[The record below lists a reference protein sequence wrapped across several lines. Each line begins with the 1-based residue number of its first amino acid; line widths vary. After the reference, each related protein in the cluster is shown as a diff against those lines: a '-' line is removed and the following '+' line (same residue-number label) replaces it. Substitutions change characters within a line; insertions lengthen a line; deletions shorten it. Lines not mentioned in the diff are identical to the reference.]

1 MPYTYGTL
9 ATETVPIKE
18 VFLPLGILAM
28 KIRDTLRS
36 FGKFALFLLPFMLL
50 PFLAWGAEGSLYS
63 TVGPVEV
70 LRAKESLWIVANKDF
85 ELNDG
90 DTVRTGV
97 DGRAGVAL
105 KDGSLIRLGPSSVV
119 TVRGKEAKKEEGVFL
134 KVGKLFFF
142 SRGDE
147 HTPEVRTPTVS
158 AAIRGTEFT
167 VEVVGDESI
176 IAVLDG
182 RVECYNQY
190 GSVPASN
197 GELVTTKLGQAPVKS
212 LLVRPKEKVQWALHV
227 PPILSTLSSN
237 TPKEVSDKVNA
248 AYLALTSGEFERAVE
263 IGASLNSVSPSTG
276 RSLQS
281 LAAILKDEKDTA
293 VKEAYEA
300 VRADPSSELAVITLS
315 YALQS
320 QGSVEGALDTI
331 ETFSKERYSPFFL
344 TRRAELKLARND
356 VRGAALDIEKAME
369 LNPRDPTTLAYA
381 LATKGFIALIE
392 SEPEAAEGYFK
403 EAIGLDETYP
413 AAHLG
418 KGLALTQQGEVEA
431 GSASMATAVHLAPTT
446 SIYRSYLGK
455 ALFERNKNLLSKE
468 EFQRAI
474 ELDPNDPTPLL
485 YRSFQR
491 LAENNPVEAL
501 DDLTASAKLNG
512 NRAVYRSSLLL
523 DQDQAVR
530 KASLAEVFSALGF
543 GEVAR
548 VQALSSISEDY
559 TNFSGHRYLANA
571 YTSNFQ
577 FEAGRSERALANVLA
592 PLGFNSLQ
600 PIAQNSFGDYTTL
613 FERNEQRTALTHG
626 IDSQLQRFEASVTQ
640 SGREGEVGYF
650 LNGSGLYNDYS
661 PNSVQLKDGFLS
673 AALQYQPTSSLR
685 TFLLT
690 DFKGRQVRT
699 QPFELGAESDQLRSY
714 STTLGATYKLD
725 PEWSILSVGA
735 FQYANNSIRQPRGEQ
750 LEITGFTE
758 EGIVTA
764 PSAANLFHATKQTPD
779 QFQLSNQLL
788 YHGDWVTLTA
798 GQELFLSR
806 VSRRSNSTILDDE
819 LGVSDIQGLEIDSGV
834 GQSLRNSSYFT
845 YSTFH
850 LGSTL
855 DVTVGGAYTSIES
868 EDLFEAPFSPNSTR
882 QDRFNP
888 KGGIT
893 WRPTNWATV
902 RAAYIESMERTI
914 LEGLPSYEPSVVGAV
929 NQRYFDFPHTF
940 SRNTTVALDLNPTSK
955 TFFGFE
961 ATHRDL
967 ELLEIASATYAIDL
981 TQEDSIPTTIG
992 LSERADV
999 YEDVDILS
1007 SYYYQ
1012 VLTNW
1017 LVSTVDYRYSLNNR
1031 FDPFSAFRIETHRG
1045 TVGLKAFDASGWF
1058 VKTTGTYLDQQ
1069 RTRGGEGIDGATNGF
1084 LVDLGLGYRLPE
1096 RHGIVQLDFRNLLD
1110 QKVNVNQLLEVDTVY
1125 LSGFGVGLTGT
1136 YNF

>member
-1 MPYTYGTL
+1 MGRKTTRIVAVLRYSSLLLLFIASFPKHVL
-9 ATETVPIKE
+9 A
-18 VFLPLGILAM
+18 
-28 KIRDTLRS
+28 
-36 FGKFALFLLPFMLL
+36 
-50 PFLAWGAEGSLYS
+50 AEGSLYS

-70 LRAKESLWIVANKDF
+70 LRAKETLWIIASKDF

-97 DGRAGVAL
+97 EGRAGLAL

-142 SRGDE
+142 SRDDQ

-167 VEVVGDESI
+167 VEVSGDESI
-176 IAVLDG
+176 ISVLDG

-190 GSVPASN
+190 GSVPAGS

-227 PPILSTLSSN
+227 PPILSSLNAN
-237 TPKEVSDKVNA
+237 TPQNVTTRVRE
-248 AYLALTSGEFERAVE
+248 AYSALTSGEFEKAKQ
-263 IGASLNSVSPSTG
+263 IGSSLQTESPAIGS
-276 RSLQS
+276 SLQS
-281 LAAILKDEKDTA
+281 LAAILNDDKDTA
-293 VKEAYEA
+293 VKVANEA
-300 VRADPSSELAVITLS
+300 VNATPSSELAVITLS
-315 YALQS
+315 YALQAK
-320 QGSVEGALDTI
+320 GDVEGALNAMQKL
-331 ETFSKERYSPFFL
+331 SNKEYSPFFL
-344 TRRAELKLARND
+344 TRRAELKLAGND
-356 VRGAALDIEKAME
+356 VNGAGLDIENALS

-381 LATKGFIALIE
+381 LSTKGFLALIE
-392 SEPEAAEGYFK
+392 SDSEGAERYFK
-403 EAIGLDETYP
+403 EAIELDETYP
-413 AAHLG
+413 TAHLG
-418 KGLALTQQGEVEA
+418 KGLALTQKGDVDK

-455 ALFERNKNLLSKE
+455 ALFERNKNALSKE
-468 EFQRAI
+468 EFNRAI

-501 DDLTASAKLNG
+501 DDITTSAKLNG

-548 VQALSSISEDY
+548 VQALSSVSQDY

-613 FERNEQRTALTHG
+613 FERNEQRTAITHG

-640 SGREGEVGYF
+640 SGREGDVGYF

-699 QPFELGAESDQLRSY
+699 QPFEYGAESDQLRSY
-714 STTLGATYKLD
+714 STTLGATYKLA
-725 PEWSILSVGA
+725 PEWSTLSVGA

-750 LEITGFTE
+750 LEITGFTD
-758 EGIVTA
+758 EGVVTA
-764 PSAANLFHATKQTPD
+764 PSAANMFHSTKQTPD

-788 YHGDWVTLTA
+788 YHGDWVTFTA

-819 LGVSDIQGLEIDSGV
+819 LGVTDIQGLEIDSGS
-834 GQSLRNSSYFT
+834 GQSLRNNSYFT

-850 LGSTL
+850 VGSTL

-940 SRNTTVALDLNPTSK
+940 SRNSTVALDLNPTSK
-955 TFFGFE
+955 TFIGFE

-967 ELLEIASATYAIDL
+967 KLLEIASATYGIDL
-981 TQEDSIPTTIG
+981 TQVDSIPTTIG
-992 LSERADV
+992 ISQRPDV

-1017 LVSTVDYRYSLNNR
+1017 LVTTADYRYTLNNR
-1031 FDPFSAFRIETHRG
+1031 FDPTSAFRIETHRG
-1045 TVGLKAFDASGWF
+1045 TIGLKAFDSSGWF

-1069 RTRGGEGIDGATNGF
+1069 RSRGGEGIDGSSNGL
-1084 LVDLGLGYRLPE
+1084 LVDLGLGYRLPK
-1096 RHGIVQLDFRNLLD
+1096 RHGIIQLDLKNLLD
-1110 QKVNVNQLLEVDTVY
+1110 RDVSVNQLLEVDTVY

>member
-1 MPYTYGTL
+1 MTGTIARL
-9 ATETVPIKE
+9 LSTAVAFFCLTIL
-18 VFLPLGILAM
+18 VFSP
-28 KIRDTLRS
+28 S
-36 FGKFALFLLPFMLL
+36 
-50 PFLAWGAEGSLYS
+50 LAWSSEASLYS

-70 LRAKESLWIVANKDF
+70 LRAKETLWLMASKDF

-97 DGRAGVAL
+97 EGRAGLAL
-105 KDGSLIRLGPSSVV
+105 KDGSLIRLGPSSAI
-119 TVRGKEAKKEEGVFL
+119 TVRGKEAKKDEGVFL

-142 SRGDE
+142 SRSDE

-176 IAVLDG
+176 ISVLDG
-182 RVECYNQY
+182 HVECYNEY
-190 GSVPASN
+190 GSVPAGS

-212 LLVRPKEKVQWALHV
+212 LLVKPKEKVQWALHV
-227 PPILSTLSSN
+227 PPLLTTLDTQVSLSV
-237 TPKEVSDKVNA
+237 KEKATA
-248 AYLALTSGEFERAVE
+248 AYKALTAGEFDIADQLGSEITVE
-263 IGASLNSVSPSTG
+263 SASLGSAF
-276 RSLQS
+276 QA
-281 LAAILKDEKDTA
+281 LAAILKDEKSIA
-293 VKEAYEA
+293 VNKAAEA
-300 VRADPSSELAVITLS
+300 VANNPYSETVAIVQS
-315 YALQS
+315 YALQA
-320 QGSVEGALDTI
+320 QGEIEAALAALERLPVRD
-331 ETFSKERYSPFFL
+331 FSAFFL
-344 TRRAELKLARND
+344 TRRAELKLAQND
-356 VRGAALDIEKAME
+356 VDGAANDIEAALAK
-369 LNPRDPTTLAYA
+369 NPSDPTTRAYA
-381 LATKGFIALIE
+381 LSTKGFLALIE
-392 SEPEAAEGYFK
+392 NESTTAENLFK
-403 EAIGLDETYP
+403 QAIQLDETYP
-413 AAHLG
+413 TAHLG
-418 KGLALTQQGEVEA
+418 EGLALTQQGQVEA

-455 ALFERNKNLLSKE
+455 SLFERNKNLLSNE
-468 EFQRAI
+468 EFNRAI
-474 ELDPNDPTPLL
+474 ELDPNDPTPRL

-501 DDLTASAKLNG
+501 DDVTASAKLNN

-530 KASLAEVFSALGF
+530 KASLAEVYSALGF

-548 VQALSSISEDY
+548 VQALSSVSQDY

-577 FEAGRSERALANVLA
+577 FEAGRSERALANLLA

-613 FERNEQRTALTHG
+613 FERNEQRTAITHS
-626 IDSQLQRFEASVTQ
+626 IDSQLQRYEASVTQ
-640 SGREGEVGYF
+640 SGREGDVGYF

-699 QPFELGAESDQLRSY
+699 QPFEYGAESDQLRRY
-714 STTLGATYKLD
+714 SATLGATYKLA
-725 PEWSILSVGA
+725 PEWSTLSVGA
-735 FQYANNSIRQPRGEQ
+735 FQYANNSIRQPRSAQ
-750 LEITGFTE
+750 LEITGFTD
-758 EGIVTA
+758 EGVVTA
-764 PSAANLFHATKQTPD
+764 PAAANLFHSTKQTPD

-788 YHGDWVTLTA
+788 YHGDWLTFAA

-806 VSRRSNSTILDDE
+806 VSRRTNSTILDDE
-819 LGVSDIQGLEIDSGV
+819 LGVTDIQGLEISSGS
-834 GQSLRNSSYFT
+834 GQSLRNHSFFG
-845 YSTFH
+845 YSTIH
-850 LGSTL
+850 LGSSL
-855 DVTVGGAYTSIES
+855 DISIGGAYASVES

-940 SRNTTVALDLNPTSK
+940 SRNSTVALDLNPSSK
-955 TFFGFE
+955 TFVGFE

-967 ELLEIASATYAIDL
+967 KLLEVASATYGIDL
-981 TQEDSIPTTIG
+981 TNENGIPTSINISG
-992 LSERADV
+992 RSDV

-1012 VLTNW
+1012 VLINW
-1017 LVSTVDYRYSLNNR
+1017 LVSSADYRYTLDNR
-1031 FDPFSAFRIETHRG
+1031 FDPSSAYRLETHRG
-1045 TVGLKAFDASGWF
+1045 TVGLKAFSSTGWF
-1058 VKTTGTYLDQQ
+1058 VKTSGTYLDQQ
-1069 RTRGGEGIDGATNGF
+1069 RTRGGEGIDGSTNG
-1084 LVDLGLGYRLPE
+1084 LLLDLGLGYRLPK
-1096 RHGIVQLDFRNLLD
+1096 RHGIIQLDFKNLLD
-1110 QKVNVNQLLEVDTVY
+1110 RQLNVNQLLEVDTVY
-1125 LSGFGVGLTGT
+1125 LSGFGVGLTGS